1 MTIEIW
7 LNYFFIMA
15 LPWLYHYYYT
25 KPSSLCEKL
34 QDTNGMNILVFFINL
49 TYSSP
54 LVFSICFTLTGIVKK
69 YITHQRKKGPKNASN
84 SIGSPFF
91 PYIVRISS
99 NNCCVHIPSPLLDLQ
114 TAVVGNACDLHSRR
128 NHLCDR
134 DSGGSSGW
142 SPALLI

>member
-49 TYSSP
+49 SYSSP

-84 SIGSPFF
+84 SIGSPLYPIKANPNQTHNSKNRLGCLDFAQTPLAIILSVLF
-91 PYIVRISS
+91 LSS
-99 NNCCVHIPSPLLDLQ
+99 LN
-114 TAVVGNACDLHSRR
+114 
-128 NHLCDR
+128 
-134 DSGGSSGW
+134 
-142 SPALLI
+142 